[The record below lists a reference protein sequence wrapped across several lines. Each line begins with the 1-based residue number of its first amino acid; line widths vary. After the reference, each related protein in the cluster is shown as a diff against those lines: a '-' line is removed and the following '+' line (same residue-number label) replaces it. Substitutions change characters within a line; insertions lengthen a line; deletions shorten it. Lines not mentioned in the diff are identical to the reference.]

1 MTEAQGGHV
10 TVRSAIGVGSTFV
23 VWLPRSADARTD
35 AVVAADGIHHRVD
48 PLPGRPAAIAPST
61 RRSRSGQPIA
71 QEGNPDQNDVG
82 RARPVGASNL
92 RP

>member
-1 MTEAQGGHV
+1 V

-48 PLPGRPAAIAPST
+48 PLPGRPGAIAPST
-61 RRSRSGQPIA
+61 PTPPA
-71 QEGNPDQNDVG
+71 V
-82 RARPVGASNL
+82 VGASNV